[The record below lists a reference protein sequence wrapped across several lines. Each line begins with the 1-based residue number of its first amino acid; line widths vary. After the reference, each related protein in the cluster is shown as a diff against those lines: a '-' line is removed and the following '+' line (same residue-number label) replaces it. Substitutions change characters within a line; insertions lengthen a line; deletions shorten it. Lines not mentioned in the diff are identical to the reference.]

1 MDKIKQLQTELAK
14 DLVKF
19 EESELSEEHLEMIE
33 ETYQQVYLIL
43 GTVESTI

>member
-1 MDKIKQLQTELAK
+1 MNSIKQLQTELAK

-33 ETYQQVYLIL
+33 EAYQEVYLIL
-43 GTVESTI
+43 SKVGKD

>member
-1 MDKIKQLQTELAK
+1 MNAINQLQTELAK

-33 ETYQQVYLIL
+33 EAYQEVYLIL
-43 GTVESTI
+43 SKVGKD

>member
-33 ETYQQVYLIL
+33 EAYQEVYLTL
-43 GTVESTI
+43 SKAGKD

>member
-1 MDKIKQLQTELAK
+1 MDSIKQLQTELAK

-33 ETYQQVYLIL
+33 EAYQEVYLTL
-43 GTVESTI
+43 SKVRKDQ